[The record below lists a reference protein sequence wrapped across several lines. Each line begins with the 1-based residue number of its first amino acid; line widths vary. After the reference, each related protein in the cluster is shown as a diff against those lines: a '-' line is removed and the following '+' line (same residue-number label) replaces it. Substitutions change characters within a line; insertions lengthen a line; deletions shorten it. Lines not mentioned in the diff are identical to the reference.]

1 MLLYRCAYICLLIFF
16 ANYGVFIFFLICS
29 IILIWSYCLY
39 RYYCTFFYSSNAIY
53 HRYMVLLPVKDRG
66 KLWIISSFNQYLS
79 ALWNDIYKPILMTR
93 HTVYLSES
101 QLQNFTIEETN
112 WSTLSPYVVRGSTP
126 QALANV
132 SFYSDHLISLC
143 SLITLFL
150 LKLYIRITVINMFIR
165 SSAVHDSF
173 TTIILQNVSR
183 FSKNCETNGLEYC
196 FLKKYFL
203 STLCHAMFVPGYLT
217 RLS

>member
-1 MLLYRCAYICLLIFF
+1 MQFTTGIWFYYLWKIVV
-16 ANYGVFIFFLICS
+16 NYGSSLHLISIFRLCEMIFISQFLWLATQC
-29 IILIWSYCLY
+29 
-39 RYYCTFFYSSNAIY
+39 
-53 HRYMVLLPVKDRG
+53 
-66 KLWIISSFNQYLS
+66 
-79 ALWNDIYKPILMTR
+79 IYKN
-93 HTVYLSES
+93 LSFRI
-101 QLQNFTIEETN
+101 FTIEETN